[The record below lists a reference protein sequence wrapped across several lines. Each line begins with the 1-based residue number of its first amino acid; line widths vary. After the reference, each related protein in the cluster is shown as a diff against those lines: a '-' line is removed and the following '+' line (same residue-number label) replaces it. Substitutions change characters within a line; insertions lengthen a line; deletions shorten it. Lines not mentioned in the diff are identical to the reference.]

1 MCDPTTF
8 QVRVKYQKSH
18 VESVTKVLLTDSN
31 EVALIPKL
39 QSENL
44 LNGFILLVLKRT
56 KNKIRAVVFQSL
68 VGIAL

>member
-8 QVRVKYQKSH
+8 RVRVKYQKSH